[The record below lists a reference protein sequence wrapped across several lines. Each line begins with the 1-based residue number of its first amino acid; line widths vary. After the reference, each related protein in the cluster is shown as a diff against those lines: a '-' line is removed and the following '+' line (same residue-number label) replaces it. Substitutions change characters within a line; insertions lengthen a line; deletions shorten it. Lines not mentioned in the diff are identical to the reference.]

1 MSFINVTTI
10 DSKEDAK
17 RTNSTPRETILNLSE
32 VSLIEPNPDGENY
45 TVYYSRNVVKRIST
59 KDYLRIREVT
69 LHKCDICGREFSREE
84 LTVRGMLDDNGHF
97 WKNEHICR
105 KCLEIEEN
113 AEPIIIN
120 PETLFKMFEKK
131 LKEENDVN
139 DT

>member
-10 DSKEDAK
+10 DSKEEAK

-59 KDYLRIREVT
+59 EDYLRIREAL

-84 LTVRGMLDDNGHF
+84 LTVRTLLDDNGQF

-113 AEPIIIN
+113 AEPIIIT
-120 PETLFKMFEKK
+120 PEKLFEMFDKK
-131 LKEENDVN
+131 LKGENDVN
-139 DT
+139 DA